1 MSSVALLSAN
11 LITTVLETL
20 FYGAYVVLAT
30 SAVYLTVTRKKGR
43 TAVSS
48 SKMISGV
55 ALLSVALFGTVTAH
69 WILNVARLF
78 LAFHNLDDPLG
89 PRIFY
94 ADLSHATEVTKYGFL
109 VAALF
114 IGDLFL
120 IHRTWAIWGFCT
132 RIIIFPTLTLVG
144 FTTFGVGLT
153 YQLSTYNST
162 DNIFKSEFRR
172 WTTGICFFSLST
184 TAYTT
189 AFVWYKLWETTRTL
203 KELGIPG
210 LASIIRIF
218 VDSAAL
224 LCAWGLFHVISY
236 QCGSNL
242 QFIAVDCTPV
252 LVGISNILIHLRL
265 HFDFSDSEK
274 IGSSHSHQIE
284 FADSGEGA
292 EGDIELGIGS
302 KRPLS
307 LTDV

>member
-1 MSSVALLSAN
+1 MSSLPLLHAN

-20 FYGAYVVLAT
+20 LYGAYVVLGI
-30 SAVYLTVTRKKGR
+30 SAVYLTITRKR
-43 TAVSS
+43 HDVSS
-48 SKMISGV
+48 KTVFGV
-55 ALLSVALFGTVTAH
+55 ALLSVILFGTVTAH
-69 WILNVARLF
+69 WILDVARLF
-78 LAFHNLDDPLG
+78 LAFQNVDDPLG

-94 ADLSHATEVTKYGFL
+94 ADLSHATEVAKYAFL
-109 VAALF
+109 VATIF

-132 RIIIFPTLTLVG
+132 RITIFPILTLMG
-144 FTTFGVGLT
+144 SLTFGVGLV

-162 DNIFKSEFRR
+162 DDIFKSDFRR
-172 WTTGICFFSLST
+172 WTTGICFFSLGT

-189 AFVWYKLWETTRTL
+189 GFVWYKIRETTRTL
-203 KELGIPG
+203 RELGIQS
-210 LASIIRIF
+210 LASTIRIF

-224 LCAWGLFHVISY
+224 LCTWGVFHAISY

-265 HFDFSDSEK
+265 HFDFSNSEK
-274 IGSSHSHQIE
+274 IDGSHSHQIE
-284 FADSGEGA
+284 FAASGEGA
-292 EGDIELGIGS
+292 EGNRELGIGS

-307 LTDV
+307 LRNV